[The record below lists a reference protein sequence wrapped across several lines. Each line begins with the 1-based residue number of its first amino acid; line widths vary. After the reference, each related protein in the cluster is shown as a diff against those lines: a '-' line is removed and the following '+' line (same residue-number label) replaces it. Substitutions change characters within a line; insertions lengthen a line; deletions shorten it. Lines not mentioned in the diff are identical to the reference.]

1 MGRPVDFSFYLITD
15 RHQARERSLLD
26 VCGAAL
32 RAGVRAIQLRE
43 KDVPTRPLL
52 SLARELSRLATAQ
65 GARIFINDRIDV
77 AMALGTGAVHLPARG
92 AAPSVARRLLGGSA
106 IIGVSAHSAD
116 DVLRAEG
123 AGADF
128 VVLGPI
134 FDTPSKRAFGP
145 PIGLAELERARRRCR
160 LPLFGIGGITLDRV
174 HDVRRAGAHGI
185 AVVGSVMAADDVER
199 ACREFLTALE
209 KWPPTEVDGGPVDP
223 QGTRC

>member
-1 MGRPVDFSFYLITD
+1 MGRRVDFSFYLITD
-15 RHQARERSLLD
+15 RHQAREGSLLD

-43 KDVPTRPLL
+43 KDLPTRPLL
-52 SLARELSRLATAQ
+52 SLARELSRLAMAQ
-65 GARIFINDRIDV
+65 GARIFINDRIDI
-77 AMALGTGAVHLPARG
+77 ALALGIDAVHLPAQG
-92 AAPSVARRLLGGSA
+92 AAPSVARRLLGGNA

-116 DVLRAEG
+116 EVLRAEG

-145 PIGLAELERARRRCR
+145 PIGLAELERATRRCR
-160 LPLFGIGGITLDRV
+160 LPVFGIGGITVDRV
-174 HDVRRAGAHGI
+174 RDVRRAGAHGV
-185 AVVGSVMAADDVER
+185 AVVGSVMAANDVEH

-209 KWPPTEVDGGPVDP
+209 K
-223 QGTRC
+223 